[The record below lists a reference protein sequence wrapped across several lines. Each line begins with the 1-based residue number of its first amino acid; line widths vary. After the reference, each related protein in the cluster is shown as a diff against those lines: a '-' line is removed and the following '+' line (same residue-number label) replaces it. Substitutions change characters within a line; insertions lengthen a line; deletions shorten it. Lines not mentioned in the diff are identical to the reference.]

1 MPTTSRPEPEP
12 QALDVARLLRL
23 LSASRQLATR
33 VEVLAQCVSTNDHA
47 REAGA
52 AGEHLPGTLFS
63 AEEQQGGRG
72 RRSRDW
78 WSGPEEQNLALT
90 LIAEEGVVEAP
101 VFGLLSAV
109 ALADVLESWPG
120 QKKSVALK
128 WPNDLLLDGAKVAGF
143 LGELMTGREGQ
154 AGCLMLGLGINLR
167 AAPPA
172 QIAPYRTTSL
182 HVALEQGTPAPDRT
196 LFLAQWLWQL
206 ERRLRQFQCAGPE
219 AFEQRFLTL
228 LRRWAPHGIHE
239 EHSDVRGPLLEFSL
253 ADGLLWGPESAPI
266 RRPLSW
272 LTSLHALTR

>member
-12 QALDVARLLRL
+12 QALDGARLLRL

-33 VEVLAQCVSTNDHA
+33 LEVLPLCASTNDTA
-47 REAGA
+47 REAFASGKSIS
-52 AGEHLPGTLFS
+52 GTLFS

-78 WSGPEEQNLALT
+78 WSGPKEQNLALT
-90 LIAEEGVVEAP
+90 LVAKECLVDAP

-109 ALADVLESWPG
+109 ALADALESWPG
-120 QKKSVALK
+120 QQSVVALK

-143 LGELMTGREGQ
+143 LGELMSGSEGRT
-154 AGCLMLGLGINLR
+154 GCLMLGLGINLR
-167 AAPPA
+167 VAPPA
-172 QIAPYRTTSL
+172 EIAPYRTTSL
-182 HVALEQGTPAPDRT
+182 HAALEEGAPAPDRT

-219 AFEQRFLTL
+219 SFEQRFLSL
-228 LRRWAPHGIHE
+228 LQRWAPYGIHE

-253 ADGLLWGPESAPI
+253 AGGLCWGPESAPI